1 MDFKTLLIKTYLQE
15 KLMYLNDEKLTQQ
28 EKEDIL
34 HQQIDKEY
42 KKLRQVR
49 GFEPFKAFWILT
61 YDLLKVLN
69 DDAYENDGI
78 FDFYKEDIDKFDP
91 LMNCIVYEG
100 HRINK
105 GEWDRFYECWSDRD
119 YIRCRV
125 GFFNCLIAGAT
136 EDSFAQ
142 AKYTLDFEEDEEGSR
157 ERIKKYPNS
166 WNIDGTPVSQDK
178 TGGFGII
185 EFDPSLLDEIQKR
198 CDERN
203 SDLNVKEKIIEDI
216 QFDFTIGKRQQILWN
231 HSEGFDKD
239 VKNRIKNFFK
249 NEATKKNR
257 RQHIGKKK
265 KSKKKLFKSL
275 MGF

>member
-1 MDFKTLLIKTYLQE
+1 MN
-15 KLMYLNDEKLTQQ
+15 LNDEKLTQQ
-28 EKEDIL
+28 EKEDLL

-42 KKLRQVR
+42 KKLRQEK
-49 GFEPFKAFWILT
+49 GYEPFKAYWILT

-91 LMNCIVYEG
+91 LMNCVVYEG

-105 GEWDRFYECWSDRD
+105 GEWDRFYNCWSDRD

-157 ERIKKYPNS
+157 ERIKKYPNT
-166 WNIDGTPVSQDK
+166 WNIDGEPVPQEK
-178 TGGFGII
+178 TGGWGVI

-198 CDERN
+198 CDKRN
-203 SDLNVKEKIIEDI
+203 SEKNIEEKTI
-216 QFDFTIGKRQQILWN
+216 RGIRFDWSIGRREQILWN
-231 HSEGFDKD
+231 HAKGFDKR
-239 VKNRIKNFFK
+239 VETRIKNYFQNKETK
-249 NEATKKNR
+249 NNR

-265 KSKKKLFKSL
+265 KSRKKLFKSFIA
-275 MGF
+275 GFE